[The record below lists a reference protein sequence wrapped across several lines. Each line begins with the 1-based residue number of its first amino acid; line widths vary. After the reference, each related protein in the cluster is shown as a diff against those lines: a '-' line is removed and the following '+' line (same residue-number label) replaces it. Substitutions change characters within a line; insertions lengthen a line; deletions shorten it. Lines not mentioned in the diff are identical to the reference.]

1 MGKIFKYKSRA
12 GNSTPHKFIKKPVIA
27 KIIVAAIFIGFAMGL
42 YFPFDIFQ
50 TNDALNVP
58 QGNIKGFAEITDG
71 DTIKINGRR
80 IRFHGADAPEINQ
93 PCEIEGR
100 QYQCGVEAKAYLNH
114 IINNQTVTCQ
124 TISEDQYGR
133 DIAKCYN
140 YKNIN
145 LGAEMVLNG
154 HAVAYTY
161 YSWDYVIEEAKARYY
176 NVGIWR
182 GTFIDPYEFRNQN

>member
-1 MGKIFKYKSRA
+1 MRKTYKFKRKR
-12 GNSTPHKFIKKPVIA
+12 KFA
-27 KIIVAAIFIGFAMGL
+27 KIIIAAILVGLAIGL
-42 YFPFDIFQ
+42 YFPFDFFQ
-50 TNDALNVP
+50 TNHPLDVLE
-58 QGNIKGFAEITDG
+58 GNINGYAEITDG

-93 PCEIEGR
+93 PCEMEGR

-154 HAVAYTY
+154 HAVAYTF
-161 YSWDYVIEEAKARYY
+161 YSWEYVIEEAKARYN

-182 GTFIDPYEFRNQN
+182 GTFIDPYEFRSRN